1 MDAELWQLIAF
12 CAGTGGSI
20 FVIGSAAGVA
30 LMGLEKVDFVW
41 YAKNISI
48 AAAAG
53 YFTGI
58 GTYLLQHNFQ
68 TMFEQTAPVVA
79 TLPTMIEQGLTK
91 SLFPCHPYLNP
102 SHITL
107 INCHPLSICHTLI
120 YYLSHISSLICESF
134 FIYPISCYPLLT
146 FILPPYIDIPLTF
159 ILSPLFF
166 CSIYS
171 IQVTWSWQPLCP
183 L

>member
-41 YAKNISI
+41 YAKHISI

-68 TMFEQTAPVVA
+68 SMFEQTEPAMA
-79 TLPTMIEQGLTK
+79 ALPAMLDQGTYK
-91 SLFPCHPYLNP
+91 QPLF
-102 SHITL
+102 
-107 INCHPLSICHTLI
+107 
-120 YYLSHISSLICESF
+120 
-134 FIYPISCYPLLT
+134 SCYPLS
-146 FILPPYIDIPLTF
+146 Y
-159 ILSPLFF
+159 
-166 CSIYS
+166 
-171 IQVTWSWQPLCP
+171 
-183 L
+183 